1 MPVHVIVVDRVKDFP
16 WPVEGRVIMQAAD
29 YVREAARRL
38 PASARIINLCRDYS
52 YMSLGYYCSLLA
64 EARGHKVIPSVEVM
78 LDLHWKRLLRI
89 ALPEVQELVR
99 KSFQVPPEPRSRH
112 GVHIFFGVPDDVR
125 LAAVARRVFELFRC
139 PLLHLDLR
147 YRDGWT
153 IKSIRPMSIRE
164 LEPQQQPALKE
175 ALDRYTHAV
184 WRQQKAAEPARYAV
198 AVLYNPEEHLP
209 PSDARALERF
219 TRAGAQLGLEVSLI
233 TRADY
238 TRLLEYD
245 ALFIRETTALDHHT
259 YRFAKKAE
267 SEDMPVID
275 DPRSIL
281 RCTNKILLAEL
292 MDANNVPT
300 PRTLILDRRRMSQ
313 AEREFGFPFVVK
325 IPDSAFSK
333 GVFRIH
339 DKAALATFVERAF
352 RASDLVVA
360 QEYMETTFDW
370 RVGILE
376 GRPLYVCKYFM
387 ARGHWQIIKH
397 DQDRRYVQGAFANV
411 PVEQAPPL
419 VVDTAVR
426 AANLIGDGL
435 YGVDVKETPQGVY
448 VIEVNDNPSIDAGV
462 EDAVLKDE
470 LYRTIMESFIRRLDK
485 RSRVDPSGARNRRG
499 QPREL
504 GSAAVDRRNGNARK
518 ERAPSPP
525 ASDAG
530 GD

>member
-1 MPVHVIVVDRVKDFP
+1 MPLHVIVVDREKDFP
-16 WPVEGRVIMQAAD
+16 WPAEGRVIMQAAD
-29 YVREAARRL
+29 YVREVARRL

-99 KSFQVPPEPRSRH
+99 KSFQASPDPHARLS
-112 GVHIFFGVPDDVR
+112 VHIFFGVPDDAR
-125 LAAVARRVFELFRC
+125 LAAAARRVFELFRC

-147 YRDGWT
+147 HADGWT

-164 LEPQQQPALKE
+164 LEPEQQPALKE
-175 ALDRYTHAV
+175 ALDRYTHAA
-184 WRQQKAAEPARYAV
+184 WRPQKAAEPARYSV

-209 PSDARALERF
+209 PSDGRALERF
-219 TRAGAQLGLEVSLI
+219 VRAGAQLGLEVSLI

-281 RCTNKILLAEL
+281 RCTNKVLLAEL
-292 MDANNVPT
+292 MDANTVPA
-300 PRTLILDRRRMSQ
+300 PRTLILDRRRMGR

-333 GVFRIH
+333 GVFKIH

-352 RASDLVVA
+352 RASDLVIA
-360 QEYMETTFDW
+360 QEYMETAFDW

-376 GRPLYVCKYFM
+376 GKPLYVCKYFM

-397 DQDRRYVQGAFANV
+397 DLDRRFVQGAFANV

-419 VVDTAVR
+419 VVDTAIR

-435 YGVDVKETPQGVY
+435 YGVDLKETPKGVF

-462 EDAVLKDE
+462 EDAVLKDA
-470 LYRTIMESFIRRLDK
+470 LYRTIMQSFIRRLDK
-485 RSRVDPSGARNRRG
+485 RSQVDPRGTRNRRAG
-499 QPREL
+499 
-504 GSAAVDRRNGNARK
+504 AADRRNGNGNGNNARK
-518 ERAPSPP
+518 EREPSPP
-525 ASDAG
+525 AQEADG
-530 GD
+530 T

>member
-1 MPVHVIVVDRVKDFP
+1 
-16 WPVEGRVIMQAAD
+16 MQAAD

-64 EARGHKVIPSVEVM
+64 EARGHKVIPSVEAM

-99 KSFQVPPEPRSRH
+99 KSFRAPAEPHSCLS
-112 GVHIFFGVPDDVR
+112 VHIFFGVPDVAR
-125 LAAVARRVFELFRC
+125 LTAVARRVFELFRC
-139 PLLHLDLR
+139 PLLRLDLR
-147 YRDGWT
+147 HGDKWT

-175 ALDRYTHAV
+175 ALDRYAHAA
-184 WRQQKAAEPARYAV
+184 WRPQKTAEPARYSV
-198 AVLYNPEEHLP
+198 AVLYNPEEQLP

-219 TRAGAQLGLEVSLI
+219 TRAGGQLGLEVSLI

-292 MDANNVPT
+292 MDANAVPT
-300 PRTLILDRRRMSQ
+300 PRTLILDRRRMGR

-325 IPDSAFSK
+325 IPYSAFSK

-339 DKAALATFVERAF
+339 DKTSLATFVERAF
-352 RASDLVVA
+352 RASDLVIA
-360 QEYMETTFDW
+360 QEYMETRFDW

-376 GRPLYVCKYFM
+376 GKPLYVCKYFM

-411 PVEQAPPL
+411 PVEQAPPA
-419 VVDTAVR
+419 VVETAVR
-426 AANLIGDGL
+426 AASLIGDGL
-435 YGVDVKETPQGVY
+435 YGVDLKETPRGVF
-448 VIEVNDNPSIDAGV
+448 VIEVNDNPSIEAGV
-462 EDAVLKDE
+462 EDAVLKDT

-485 RSRVDPSGARNRRG
+485 RSQVDPRAARNRRG
-499 QPREL
+499 QPRET
-504 GSAAVDRRNGNARK
+504 AAANGGNKRE
-518 ERAPSPP
+518 ERAHLPP
-525 ASDAG
+525 VREAG
-530 GD
+530 GE

>member
-1 MPVHVIVVDRVKDFP
+1 MPVHVIVVDREKDFP
-16 WPVEGRVIMQAAD
+16 WPAEGRVIMPAAD
-29 YVREAARRL
+29 YVREVARRL

-99 KSFQVPPEPRSRH
+99 KSFQAPPEPHACLS
-112 GVHIFFGVPDDVR
+112 VHIFFGVPDDIR

-139 PLLHLDLR
+139 PLLHLELR
-147 YRDGWT
+147 WSGGWT
-153 IKSIRPMSIRE
+153 IKAIRPMSIRE
-164 LEPQQQPALKE
+164 LQPQQQPALKE
-175 ALDRYTHAV
+175 ALDRYTHAS
-184 WRQQKAAEPARYAV
+184 WRPQKAAEPARYSV
-198 AVLYNPEEHLP
+198 AILHNPEEHLP
-209 PSDARALERF
+209 PSDTRALERF
-219 TRAGAQLGLEVSLI
+219 VRAGGQLGLEVSLI

-267 SEDMPVID
+267 AEDMPVID

-292 MDANNVPT
+292 MDANSVPT
-300 PRTLILDRRRMSQ
+300 PRTLILDRRRMGR

-339 DKAALATFVERAF
+339 DKAALASFVDRAF

-360 QEYMETTFDW
+360 QEYMETAFDW
-370 RVGILE
+370 RVGVLE
-376 GRPLYVCKYFM
+376 GKPLYVCKYFM

-397 DQDRRYVQGAFANV
+397 DQDRRFIQGAFANV
-411 PVEQAPPL
+411 PVEKAPPL
-419 VVDTAVR
+419 VVETAVR
-426 AANLIGDGL
+426 AASLIGDGL
-435 YGVDVKETPQGVY
+435 YGVDLKETPKGVFI
-448 VIEVNDNPSIDAGV
+448 IEVNDNPSIDGGI
-462 EDAVLKDE
+462 EDAALKDE
-470 LYRTIMESFIRRLDK
+470 LYRTIMQSFIRRLDK
-485 RSRVDPSGARNRRG
+485 RSQLTPRGPRTRQRQTREAGAG
-499 QPREL
+499 AA
-504 GSAAVDRRNGNARK
+504 AAVNGNNGR
-518 ERAPSPP
+518 
-525 ASDAG
+525 G
-530 GD
+530 

>member
-1 MPVHVIVVDRVKDFP
+1 MPLHVIVVDRDRDFP
-16 WPVEGRVIMQAAD
+16 WPAEGRMIMPAAD
-29 YVREAARRL
+29 YVREIARRL

-89 ALPEVQELVR
+89 ALPEVQELVK
-99 KSFQVPPEPRSRH
+99 KSFQALPEPLPRLSL
-112 GVHIFFGVPDDVR
+112 HIFFGVPDDAR
-125 LAAVARRVFELFRC
+125 LTAVARRVFELFRC
-139 PLLHLDLR
+139 PLLNLELR
-147 YRDGWT
+147 HGDGGWT
-153 IKSIRPMSIRE
+153 VKSIRPMSIRE
-164 LEPQQQPALKE
+164 LTPHQQPALKE
-175 ALDRYTHAV
+175 ALDRYTHSV
-184 WRQQKAAEPARYAV
+184 WRPQKAAEPARYSV
-198 AVLYNPEEHLP
+198 AVLHNPEEHLP
-209 PSDARALERF
+209 PSDSRALERF
-219 TRAGAQLGLEVSLI
+219 IRAGGQLGLEVSLI

-281 RCTNKILLAEL
+281 RCTNKVLLAEL
-292 MDANNVPT
+292 MEANDVPA
-300 PRTLILDRRRMSQ
+300 PRTLILDRRRIGR

-339 DKAALATFVERAF
+339 NKTDLATFVERAF
-352 RASDLVVA
+352 RASDLVIA

-376 GRPLYVCKYFM
+376 GKPLYVCKYFM

-397 DQDRRYVQGAFANV
+397 DQNRGSIQGAFANL
-411 PVEQAPPL
+411 PVEQAPPA

-426 AANLIGDGL
+426 AASLIGDGL
-435 YGVDVKETPQGVY
+435 YGVDLKETPRGVF
-448 VIEVNDNPSIDAGV
+448 VIEINDNPSIEAGV

-485 RSRVDPSGARNRRG
+485 RSRTEPREARNRRG
-499 QPREL
+499 QPKESGTAAANGGNGREGRVRL
-504 GSAAVDRRNGNARK
+504 PTAR
-518 ERAPSPP
+518 E
-525 ASDAG
+525 AG
-530 GD
+530 GG